1 MFEMVE
7 VVRSPGGR
15 FGSGL
20 QRPPESL
27 IPGSQWFFPE
37 QSFEP
42 PGELALQEW
51 ERTVNKSRLSYV
63 GIDIS
68 KDHLDLH
75 QLPQDRAS
83 SFEANSEGIS
93 KLITYLKRRKPTL
106 IVIEATGG
114 YETQLAAE
122 LVTAKLSVAVVN
134 PFQVRSYAKALG
146 ILAKTDAIDAK
157 VLARFAQDVKP
168 QPRPLPDEKELDLKA
183 LVMRRRQLIEM
194 LVAEKNRQH
203 RASSSRVKQSLQR
216 MVNTIQQQI
225 DQLDDQIKET
235 VRSSPVWREKD
246 NLLRSVPGISDKT
259 SHTLVALLPELGK
272 LNRRQIA
279 SLVGVAPMNRD
290 SGLYRGKRKIY
301 GGRKS
306 VRNALYM
313 ATVTAIRYNPLIK
326 SFYDRLISTGKE
338 FKVALTACMRKLLLM
353 VNSMI
358 KQNAAF
364 KQNFA

>member
-1 MFEMVE
+1 M
-7 VVRSPGGR
+7 
-15 FGSGL
+15 
-20 QRPPESL
+20 
-27 IPGSQWFFPE
+27 
-37 QSFEP
+37 
-42 PGELALQEW
+42 QER
-51 ERTVNKSRLSYV
+51 ERTMPKVNAYI

-75 QLPQDRAS
+75 QLPQDRAAH
-83 SFEANSEGIS
+83 FESNTEGII

-114 YETQLAAE
+114 YESQLAAE
-122 LVTAKLSVAVVN
+122 LVTAKLNVAVVN

-168 QPRPLPDEKELDLKA
+168 QPRPLPDEQELELKA
-183 LVMRRRQLIEM
+183 LIMRRRQLVEM
-194 LVAEKNRQH
+194 LVAEKNRFH
-203 RASSSRVKQSLQR
+203 RSSSTQVKQSLQR
-216 MVNTIQQQI
+216 MLNTIQQQI
-225 DQLDDQIKET
+225 DQLDKQIKN
-235 VRSSPVWREKD
+235 SIQNSPIWREKD

-259 SHTLVALLPELGK
+259 SHTLLALLPELGK

-313 ATVTAIRYNPLIK
+313 ATVTAIRFNPLIK
-326 SFYDRLISTGKE
+326 SFYERLISTGKE
-338 FKVALTACMRKLLLM
+338 FKVALTACMRKLL
-353 VNSMI
+353 VIINSMI
-358 KQNAAF
+358 KKNTAF
-364 KQNFA
+364 KQSCA

>member
-1 MFEMVE
+1 M
-7 VVRSPGGR
+7 PK
-15 FGSGL
+15 
-20 QRPPESL
+20 
-27 IPGSQWFFPE
+27 I
-37 QSFEP
+37 
-42 PGELALQEW
+42 
-51 ERTVNKSRLSYV
+51 NSYV

-75 QLPQDRAS
+75 QLPQDRAAR
-83 SFEANSEGIS
+83 FESNPEGIS

-122 LVTAKLSVAVVN
+122 LVSAKLNVAVVN

-146 ILAKTDAIDAK
+146 ILAKTDSIDAQ
-157 VLARFAQDVKP
+157 VLARFAKDIKP
-168 QPRPLPDEKELDLKA
+168 EPRTLPDEQELELKA
-183 LVMRRRQLIEM
+183 IIMRRRQLVEM
-194 LVAEKNRQH
+194 LVAEKNRYH
-203 RASSSRVKQSLQR
+203 RASSTQVKQSLKR
-216 MVNTIQQQI
+216 MLNTIQHQI
-225 DQLDDQIKET
+225 DQLDKQIKNC
-235 VRSSPVWREKD
+235 VQKSPIWREKD

-259 SHTLVALLPELGK
+259 SHTLLALLPELGK

-313 ATVTAIRYNPLIK
+313 ATVAAIRCNPLIK
-326 SFYDRLISTGKE
+326 PFYDRLRQNGKE
-338 FKVALTACMRKLLLM
+338 FKVALTACMRKLL
-353 VNSMI
+353 VIINSMI
-358 KQNAAF
+358 KQNIAF
-364 KQNFA
+364 KQSIA

>member
-1 MFEMVE
+1 MPKV
-7 VVRSPGGR
+7 
-15 FGSGL
+15 
-20 QRPPESL
+20 
-27 IPGSQWFFPE
+27 
-37 QSFEP
+37 
-42 PGELALQEW
+42 
-51 ERTVNKSRLSYV
+51 KSYV

-75 QLPQDRAS
+75 QLPQDRSAN
-83 SFEANSEGIS
+83 FESNTEGNS

-114 YETQLAAE
+114 YESQLAAE
-122 LVTAKLSVAVVN
+122 LVTAKLNVAVVN

-168 QPRPLPDEKELDLKA
+168 QPRPLPDEHELELKA

-194 LVAEKNRQH
+194 LVAEKNRLH
-203 RASSSRVKQSLQR
+203 RASANRVKQSLQR

-225 DQLDDQIKET
+225 DQLDKQIKN
-235 VRSSPVWREKD
+235 SIQNSPIWREKD

-259 SHTLVALLPELGK
+259 SHTLLALLPELGK

-306 VRNALYM
+306 VRNTLYM
-313 ATVTAIRYNPLIK
+313 ATVTAIRFNPLIK
-326 SFYDRLISTGKE
+326 SFYERLISTGKE
-338 FKVALTACMRKLLLM
+338 FKVAITACMRKLL
-353 VNSMI
+353 VIINSMI
-358 KQNAAF
+358 KKNTAF
-364 KQNFA
+364 KQSFA